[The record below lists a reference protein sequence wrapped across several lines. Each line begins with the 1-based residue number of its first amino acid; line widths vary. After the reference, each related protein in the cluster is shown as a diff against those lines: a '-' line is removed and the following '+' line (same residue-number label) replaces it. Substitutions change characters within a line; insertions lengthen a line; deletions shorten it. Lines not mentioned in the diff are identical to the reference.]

1 MAISNGGDG
10 RPPDISQVIDS
21 PPLAACTPTSGM
33 TMSTRMVGRVS
44 GPAMVATSPPG
55 DGRLFVV
62 EQSGRVRVFVNEQL
76 QTTPFLDITSKVT
89 AGGEQGL
96 LGLAFDRNYAN
107 NGYFYVWYTKGNC
120 SPTCDD
126 ILERY
131 TVSATDINKADAAS
145 AQLMLDVPDFATN
158 HNAGMVEIGLD
169 GFLYVSTGDGGSG
182 GDPNMNGQNPNAL
195 LGKMLRIDPAN
206 PANGKPYG
214 IPADNPYAAGGGAPE
229 VFMLGLRN
237 PWRWSFDRANGD
249 MWIADVGQ
257 NQWEELDYLPAGQQL
272 GKNLGWSVW
281 EGNQCCSQKPPS
293 DGCSSGNNYP
303 CNSSGMTFPQFV
315 HAHANGWSAIIGG
328 QVYRGPCYPD
338 LTGYYFFS
346 DYSGHPLM
354 MTKPDG
360 TGGITTPVDVSPSGG
375 FVNAPAGIHADA
387 RGELYVTTTDGYVY
401 HLEAGP

>member
-1 MAISNGGDG
+1 
-10 RPPDISQVIDS
+10 
-21 PPLAACTPTSGM
+21 
-33 TMSTRMVGRVS
+33 MSTRMVGRVGGS
-44 GPAMVATSPPG
+44 AIIATSPPG
-55 DGRLFVV
+55 DGRLFVI
-62 EQSGRVRVFVNEQL
+62 EQVGRIRVFVNEQL
-76 QTTPFLDITSKVT
+76 VTTPFLDISSKVT

-107 NGYFYVWYTKGNC
+107 NGYFYVWYTTGNC

-145 AQLMLDVPDFATN
+145 AQLMIDVPDFATN
-158 HNAGMVEIGLD
+158 HNAGMVEIGID
-169 GFLYVSTGDGGSG
+169 GLLYVSTGDGGG
-182 GDPNMNGQNPNAL
+182 AGDPHMNAQNPNAL

-214 IPADNPYAAGGGAPE
+214 IPSDNPYAGGGGAPE

-257 NQWEELDYLPAGQQL
+257 NQWEEVDYLPAGQQK

-281 EGNQCCSQKPPS
+281 EGNQCCTMSPPS

-303 CNSSGMTFPQFV
+303 CNSAGMTFPQFV
-315 HAHANGWSAIIGG
+315 HAHTNGWSAIIGG

-338 LTGYYFFS
+338 LTGYYFFT

-375 FVNAPAGIHADA
+375 FVNAPSAIHADA

-401 HLEAGP
+401 HIEAGP